1 LHFGN
6 WKEQTVS
13 ELQISKVVVVTSST
27 KNVGLAIILTVLF
40 GPLGMLYSTIWGG
53 VIMTVVNVIV
63 GFFTVG
69 FGLVI
74 TWPINVVWA
83 AVAANSYN
91 KKLVSGQREY

>member
-1 LHFGN
+1 M
-6 WKEQTVS
+6 S

>member
-1 LHFGN
+1 M
-6 WKEQTVS
+6 
-13 ELQISKVVVVTSST
+13 VVVTSST

>member
-1 LHFGN
+1 
-6 WKEQTVS
+6 VS
-13 ELQISKVVVVTSST
+13 ELQTSKVVVVTSST

>member
-1 LHFGN
+1 M
-6 WKEQTVS
+6 S
-13 ELQISKVVVVTSST
+13 ELQTSKVVVVTSST